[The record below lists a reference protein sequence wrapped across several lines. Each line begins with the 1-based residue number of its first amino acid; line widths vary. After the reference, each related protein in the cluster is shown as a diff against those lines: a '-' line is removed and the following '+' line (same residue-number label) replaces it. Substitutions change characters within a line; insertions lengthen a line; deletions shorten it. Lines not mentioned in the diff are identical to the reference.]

1 MRAILV
7 PVDGSSLAETALP
20 TACAIARRCG
30 ASHVDAVI
38 VAPEPADP
46 LRSAGA
52 PVIDVRLDHDLIA
65 ETARYAESLRGRL
78 SAMAPGLATAVTV
91 LHGRPVESLAAHA
104 LTGGYDLI
112 VMTTHGRS
120 GVSRAWL
127 GSVADG
133 LMRSTITPVLLLRD
147 TSAAAPRE
155 GAEPFANVL
164 IPLDGGT
171 VSEQIIPQAVAIAG
185 PGATFHLLH
194 VLVPSRWLPPPSVFE
209 VVTAGSAGTADA
221 SESEGLLSAAREVAV
236 RRLGAIAQ
244 QWRAQGLQIETH
256 LPVHQSPA
264 EAILAYAQEHGASLI
279 AMTSHGRSGA
289 GRLLMGS
296 VADKVVRGA
305 HVPVLVQVPTPH

>member
-20 TACAIARRCG
+20 TAFAVARRCG

-46 LRSAGA
+46 LHAGGA
-52 PVIDVRLDHDLIA
+52 PVVDARLDHDLMA
-65 ETARYAESLRGRL
+65 DTASYAESLRGRL
-78 SAMAPGLATAVTV
+78 PSMASDVATAVTV
-91 LHGRPVESLAAHA
+91 LHGRPVETLAARA

-133 LMRSTITPVLLLRD
+133 LMRSTLTPVLLLRD
-147 TSAAAPRE
+147 ISAAAPRE

-164 IPLDGGT
+164 IPLDGGAA
-171 VSEQIIPQAVAIAG
+171 SEQIIPQAVAIAG
-185 PGATFHLLH
+185 RGASFHLLH
-194 VLVPSRWLPPPSVFE
+194 VLVPSRWLPPPSAFE
-209 VVTAGSAGTADA
+209 VVTAGAMVPSA
-221 SESEGLLSAAREVAV
+221 SEDQLAAARDAAV
-236 RRLGAIAQ
+236 RRLGAVAQ
-244 QWRAQGLQIETH
+244 QWRAQGVQIETH

-264 EAILAYAQEHGASLI
+264 EAILAYAQERGVSLI

-289 GRLLMGS
+289 GRLMLGS

-305 HVPVLVQVPTPH
+305 NVPVLVQVPTPG

>member
-20 TACAIARRCG
+20 TACAIARRCS

-38 VAPEPADP
+38 VAPEPGDP
-46 LRSAGA
+46 LNSGGA

-65 ETARYAESLRGRL
+65 ETASYAESLRGRL
-78 SAMAPGLATAVTV
+78 SALAPDVATAVTV
-91 LHGRPVESLAAHA
+91 LHGRPVERLAARA
-104 LTGGYDLI
+104 LTGEYDLI

-133 LMRSTITPVLLLRD
+133 LMRSTTTPVLLLRD

-155 GAEPFANVL
+155 DAEPFANVV
-164 IPLDGGT
+164 IPADGGT
-171 VSEQIIPQAVAIAG
+171 VSEQIIPQVVAIAG
-185 PGATFHLLH
+185 PRATFHLLH
-194 VLVPSRWLPPPSVFE
+194 VLVPSRWLPPPSAFE
-209 VVTAGSAGTADA
+209 VVTAGTVDA
-221 SESEGLLSAAREVAV
+221 SKPEDPLSAARDVAV
-236 RRLGAIAQ
+236 RRLGAVAQ

-256 LPVHQSPA
+256 LPVHPSPA
-264 EAILAYAQEHGASLI
+264 EAILAYAQEQGASLI
-279 AMTSHGRSGA
+279 AMTTHGRSGA

-305 HVPVLVQVPTPH
+305 NVPVLVQVPTAH

>member
-20 TACAIARRCG
+20 TAFAIARLCG
-30 ASHVDAVI
+30 ASHVDAVV
-38 VAPEPADP
+38 VAPELADAP
-46 LRSAGA
+46 LTGGA
-52 PVIDVRLDHDLIA
+52 PGVDHRLDHDLIA
-65 ETARYAESLRGRL
+65 EATSYAESLRGRL
-78 SAMAPGLATAVTV
+78 PALSPGVATAVTV
-91 LHGRPVESLAAHA
+91 LHGRPVESLAARA
-104 LTGGYDLI
+104 TTGGYDLI

-133 LMRSTITPVLLLRD
+133 LMRSTVTPVLLLRD
-147 TSAAAPRE
+147 TSAAASPVS
-155 GAEPFANVL
+155 AEPFANVL

-171 VSEQIIPQAVAIAG
+171 VSEQIIPQAIAIAG
-185 PGATFHLLH
+185 RGATFHLLH
-194 VLVPSRWLPPPSVFE
+194 VLVPSRWLPPPSAFE
-209 VVTAGSAGTADA
+209 VVTAGTADA
-221 SESEGLLSAAREVAV
+221 GESEDLLSAARDVAV
-236 RRLGAIAQ
+236 RRLGALAQ

-256 LPVHQSPA
+256 LPVHQNPA
-264 EAILAYAQEHGASLI
+264 EAILASAEAHGASLI

-305 HVPVLVQVPTPH
+305 NVPVLVQVPTPH